1 MNSLIDR
8 RLNGRNKSAV
18 NRERFLRRYKN
29 QVRKAVRDLIRERSI
44 EEMDQGGEINLPT
57 RDISEPR
64 LRHDAGGDREIVHPG
79 NREFAKGDTID
90 RPDGGGDGSGRGD
103 PGKAIPSTSSPSPFR
118 APSS

>member
-8 RLNGRNKSAV
+8 RLNGRNKSTV

-44 EEMDQGGEINLPT
+44 EDMDQGGEINLPT

-64 LRHDAGGDREIVHPG
+64 LRHGMGGNREIVHPG

-90 RPDGGGDGSGRGD
+90 RPEGGGEGSGRGD
-103 PGKAIPSTSSPSPFR
+103 PGE
-118 APSS
+118 